1 MHFPS
6 PATKTIYLK
15 IHPWMDELFGE
26 HLSIH
31 PERPEF
37 AVGVGSAKALTAVFP
52 FQDDDAVIST
62 RAYVTR
68 GTPATLE
75 FYTWLL
81 HQNHRMTFGSFGVD
95 DQGDVFLEHS
105 IVGSTCDQP
114 ELSASVLAV
123 ALLADDF
130 DDQIVTRW
138 GGRRAID

>member
-1 MHFPS
+1 MHFES
-6 PATKTIYLK
+6 QAQKKIYLK

-26 HLSIH
+26 HLSLH

-37 AVGVGSAKALTAVFP
+37 AVGVGSARALTAVFP

-62 RAYVTR
+62 RAYVVR
-68 GTPATLE
+68 GAPASLE

-81 HQNHRMTFGSFGVD
+81 NQNHRMTFGSFGVD
-95 DQGDVFLEHS
+95 DKGDVFLEHS

-130 DDQIVTRW
+130 DDQIVNRW